1 MLCQIVIISCLTLQP
16 LSSFGFTGI
25 DPACLGF
32 CFFVSTLP
40 RMDQHKAPRHWFTS
54 RGLRWFCSSMRL
66 CPPHSL
72 QRVPVHLR
80 KEFTM
85 THQAAAL
92 QTYNNELIKVLD
104 DLHSRREDL
113 NRHIRQDEEEKEQL
127 QQDSQ
132 VLSDKLRRVSENLSQ
147 RLAARAAFDR
157 TIAETEAAYNMI
169 LESSQSLLCLL
180 KKEAENLN
188 KATDPRRKVH

>member
-1 MLCQIVIISCLTLQP
+1 MVRRTAIGSRFGSSCAA
-16 LSSFGFTGI
+16 S
-25 DPACLGF
+25 
-32 CFFVSTLP
+32 
-40 RMDQHKAPRHWFTS
+40 
-54 RGLRWFCSSMRL
+54 
-66 CPPHSL
+66 
-72 QRVPVHLR
+72 VPVHLR

>member
-1 MLCQIVIISCLTLQP
+1 
-16 LSSFGFTGI
+16 
-25 DPACLGF
+25 
-32 CFFVSTLP
+32 
-40 RMDQHKAPRHWFTS
+40 
-54 RGLRWFCSSMRL
+54 
-66 CPPHSL
+66 
-72 QRVPVHLR
+72 
-80 KEFTM
+80 M

-127 QQDSQ
+127 QHDIQ
-132 VLSDKLRRVSENLSQ
+132 VLTDKLSRVSENLSQ

>member
-1 MLCQIVIISCLTLQP
+1 
-16 LSSFGFTGI
+16 
-25 DPACLGF
+25 
-32 CFFVSTLP
+32 
-40 RMDQHKAPRHWFTS
+40 
-54 RGLRWFCSSMRL
+54 
-66 CPPHSL
+66 
-72 QRVPVHLR
+72 
-80 KEFTM
+80 M

-127 QQDSQ
+127 QHDIQ
-132 VLSDKLRRVSENLSQ
+132 VLTDKLSR
-147 RLAARAAFDR
+147 
-157 TIAETEAAYNMI
+157 I